1 MKIKMVAYCLLDEL
15 RRMCGILNGMS
26 VEGIERRC
34 SFNIQHT
41 MIINDT
47 QNVLGILPFV
57 C

>member
-1 MKIKMVAYCLLDEL
+1 MLAYCLLDEV

-34 SFNIQHT
+34 SFNIQHR

>member
-1 MKIKMVAYCLLDEL
+1 MKIKMLAYCLLDEL
-15 RRMCGILNGMS
+15 RRMCGILNGMG
-26 VEGIERRC
+26 VERIERRC
-34 SFNIQHT
+34 YFNMQHT